1 MIAIID
7 LVYTGLYISFIITI
21 ATVHILTTKTF
32 FRYCFGNKKCY
43 RIDEC

>member
-7 LVYTGLYISFIITI
+7 LVYTLLYISFIITLG
-21 ATVHILTTKTF
+21 TVPILTTKTF
-32 FRYCFGNKKCY
+32 FRYCFDNKKCY